1 MTDITAKQ
9 EPQQLPFWKGR
20 MGMEARRIRS
30 GTFLKTKPAEF
41 FDFFVLFSP
50 QLTLF
55 LHLSSQEWSCSESE
69 TWATPQ
75 MAAHCS
81 CFQQI
86 LPEKSIASIAFDFFY
101 SRGTGQVGSQSGF
114 SEEMQRWLQ
123 SKC

>member
-1 MTDITAKQ
+1 
-9 EPQQLPFWKGR
+9 
-20 MGMEARRIRS
+20 MEARRIRS
-30 GTFLKTKPAEF
+30 GTSLKTKPAEF

-75 MAAHCS
+75 MAAHGRTLQLFS
-81 CFQQI
+81 TDF
-86 LPEKSIASIAFDFFY
+86 PEKSIASIAFDFFY
-101 SRGTGQVGSQSGF
+101 SRGTGQVGTQSGF